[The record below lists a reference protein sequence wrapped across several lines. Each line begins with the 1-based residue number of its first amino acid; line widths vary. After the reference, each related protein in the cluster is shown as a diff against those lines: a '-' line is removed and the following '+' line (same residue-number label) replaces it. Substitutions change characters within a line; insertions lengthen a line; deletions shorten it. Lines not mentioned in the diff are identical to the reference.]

1 MRCSGIRM
9 RRMRQQH
16 DLDHPASLLLLRIRS
31 LRWWLRMRLRLRQQL
46 YLDHS
51 PSLLLRRMGKWMRFR
66 LLTEPASQ
74 ETAGRLT
81 AALSVRSLCIF
92 SFLRPVFLFSPL
104 ALLID
109 LVDSISIYD
118 KSSHFFPSGFRIPC
132 RPKAVSGRSHLPE
145 RFRNLYFS
153 ACGCSGPSPASLYS
167 KIHRV
172 LP

>member
-1 MRCSGIRM
+1 
-9 RRMRQQH
+9 MRQ
-16 DLDHPASLLLLRIRS
+16 
-31 LRWWLRMRLRLRQQL
+31 RLRQQL

-74 ETAGRLT
+74 KTAGRLT

-92 SFLRPVFLFSPL
+92 SFLRSVFLFSPL

-118 KSSHFFPSGFRIPC
+118 KSSHVFSPPGLEPLS
-132 RPKAVSGRSHLPE
+132 
-145 RFRNLYFS
+145 LYFIPLS
-153 ACGCSGPSPASLYS
+153 SFPCIFRMNPP
-167 KIHRV
+167 V
-172 LP
+172 LSYIVTCRRSQYE

>member
-1 MRCSGIRM
+1 
-9 RRMRQQH
+9 MRQ
-16 DLDHPASLLLLRIRS
+16 
-31 LRWWLRMRLRLRQQL
+31 RLRQQL

-92 SFLRPVFLFSPL
+92 FFLRPVFLFSPL

-118 KSSHFFPSGFRIPC
+118 KSSHVLSSLGCNPFPYILFPCPLFR
-132 RPKAVSGRSHLPE
+132 AFTHE
-145 RFRNLYFS
+145 S
-153 ACGCSGPSPASLYS
+153 AGPLIYCHMQEVP
-167 KIHRV
+167 I
-172 LP
+172 

>member
-1 MRCSGIRM
+1 
-9 RRMRQQH
+9 MRQ
-16 DLDHPASLLLLRIRS
+16 
-31 LRWWLRMRLRLRQQL
+31 RLRQQL

-92 SFLRPVFLFSPL
+92 FFLRPVFFFSPL

-118 KSSHFFPSGFRIPC
+118 KSSHVFSSLGWSPFPYILFPCPLFRAFF
-132 RPKAVSGRSHLPE
+132 A
-145 RFRNLYFS
+145 
-153 ACGCSGPSPASLYS
+153 
-167 KIHRV
+167 
-172 LP
+172 

>member
-1 MRCSGIRM
+1 
-9 RRMRQQH
+9 MRQ
-16 DLDHPASLLLLRIRS
+16 
-31 LRWWLRMRLRLRQQL
+31 RLRQQL

-74 ETAGRLT
+74 KTAGRLT

-92 SFLRPVFLFSPL
+92 SFLRSVFLFSPL

-118 KSSHFFPSGFRIPC
+118 KSSHVFSPWAGAPFPIFYSPVLFS
-132 RPKAVSGRSHLPE
+132 VHFSHE
-145 RFRNLYFS
+145 S
-153 ACGCSGPSPASLYS
+153 AGPLIYCHMQEVP
-167 KIHRV
+167 I
-172 LP
+172 

>member
-16 DLDHPASLLLLRIRS
+16 DLDHPAPVLLRRIRTYR
-31 LRWWLRMRLRLRQQL
+31 RWMRMRQRLRQQL

-74 ETAGRLT
+74 DTVGRLT

-92 SFLRPVFLFSPL
+92 FFLRPVFLFSPL

-118 KSSHFFPSGFRIPC
+118 KSSHVLSSLGWSPFPYILFPCPLFRAFF
-132 RPKAVSGRSHLPE
+132 A
-145 RFRNLYFS
+145 
-153 ACGCSGPSPASLYS
+153 
-167 KIHRV
+167 
-172 LP
+172 